1 LLTGSEKDTLLS
13 AMKPETVTL
22 GLVWYIAFLF
32 STVCHEGAHAL
43 VAKWGGDLTA
53 FHGGQV
59 SLNPIPHIRRS
70 PWGLIVIPLIS
81 YAMFGWMVGYA
92 SAPYDP
98 AWARQF
104 PRRAAWMALA
114 GPAANLILILLAA
127 AAIRIGMSAGALQ
140 PPASITPTHVT
151 ELASGGVNLATTFV
165 SVLFSLNLLLAAF
178 NLLPVPPLD
187 GNVGITIFMSDAAA
201 VRFVDWTR
209 TGQFAFLGLVVA
221 WYLFGS
227 IFNPIFVFAL
237 HLLYPGAG
245 YR

>member
-1 LLTGSEKDTLLS
+1 
-13 AMKPETVTL
+13 MKPEILLL
-22 GLVWYIAFLF
+22 GLVWYIAFLL

-70 PWGLIVIPLIS
+70 PVGLIVIPILS
-81 YAMFGWMVGYA
+81 YAMFGWMIGWA

-98 AWARQF
+98 SWRRQF

-114 GPAANLILILLAA
+114 GPAANLILMLLAA
-127 AAIRIGMSAGALQ
+127 LAIRIGMAAGVLQ
-140 PPASITPTHVT
+140 APASIVPTQVT
-151 ELASGGVNLATTFV
+151 VLAGGGVNLATTFV
-165 SVLFSLNLLLAAF
+165 SVLFTLNLLLAAF

-187 GNVGITIFMSDAAA
+187 GNVGVTILMNDSTAI
-201 VRFVDWTR
+201 RFVDWTR
-209 TGQFAFLGLVVA
+209 NGQYGFLGLIVA
-221 WYLFGS
+221 WYLFDK
-227 IFNPIFVFAL
+227 IFGPLFLLAL
-237 HLLYPGAG
+237 HVLYPGAG